1 MVFIILI
8 IISFIFIAIAVS
20 KEMSKNEHKEE
31 DENLMDDFYPITENN
46 TAEIDRL
53 PYQIYYKEKSQKE
66 DFYKDADFVN
76 KNCESLDDFI
86 INDDINA
93 FDLRKL
99 ADLNGIGLQISKAW
113 YPLTIELIK
122 KLHDNGWDKR
132 VYCIKSKYAS
142 LEFYASNEDHLREII
157 RDYGYR
163 SQTVCETCGENGEM
177 RSYSGWDYI
186 DCRKHYLEKR
196 GKITIDSEGFCYNGF
211 YYYWDTITDRS
222 FEDLDFNGKYRILII
237 EFKKDT
243 AENEDLIYGKL
254 YISKNAIG
262 FGNFL
267 SYLSK
272 NFFRLANSYVTKFE
286 NVEFCEICGYKA
298 VYLDE
303 CECCEN
309 YTREGYLKTWRNEEN
324 SEEKKFQYIKDRQI
338 SWIKDEGEIYE
349 TKQKNYMKNPD
360 YKVLFN
366 EDELNKWDLN

>member
-31 DENLMDDFYPITENN
+31 DENLMDAFSPITESIK
-46 TAEIDRL
+46 AEIDRL
-53 PYQIYYKEKSQKE
+53 PNEIYYTEKSQKE

-76 KNCESLDDFI
+76 KDCKSLNDFI
-86 INDDINA
+86 INDNINA

-99 ADLNGIGLQISKAW
+99 ADLNGIALQISEAW
-113 YPLTIELIK
+113 YPLTIKLIQ
-122 KLHDNGWDKR
+122 KLHDNGWDKK
-132 VYCIKSKYAS
+132 VHCIKSKYAS
-142 LEFYASNEDHLREII
+142 LEFYASNEDHLYKII

-163 SQTVCETCGENGEM
+163 SQTVCETCGEKGEM

-196 GKITIDSEGFCYNGF
+196 GKISIDSEGFTYNGF
-211 YYYWDTITDRS
+211 YYYWNTITDRS
-222 FEDLDFNGKYRILII
+222 FEDLDFNGKYRTLII

-243 AENEDLIYGKL
+243 VENEDLIYGKL

-272 NFFRLANSYVTKFE
+272 NFFRPANSYVTKFE

-298 VYLDE
+298 VYLGE

-309 YTREGYLKTWRNEEN
+309 YTREGYLKTWTNEEN

-349 TKQKNYMKNPD
+349 TKQKNYIKNPD
-360 YKVLFN
+360 HKVL
-366 EDELNKWDLN
+366 